1 MFDDFN
7 DLAQSVQQL
16 TQSVDALKR
25 SQAASVAPMQGV
37 KDALLKQVAAA
48 AGHKMVP
55 SMQAGGPLGQASILT
70 NPAAS
75 AQASMQAGG
84 PLSQTSILTNPA
96 ATAQASMQ
104 ASPVQDAARKL
115 RQQST
120 GKLPSERQAPWSDV
134 KSLPYDTLT
143 EKEQGLGQRH
153 PTSKKPYTPDLTLES
168 PSGSPGFANQLQ
180 ANAKMP
186 ASPFGGPD
194 FSGQSQVNAKM
205 PVDKTGKASTPFKPV
220 ATPAGKGPLS
230 ALGKLGKLGKV
241 AGPFAAIATV
251 AVGATAALDVFG
263 KSVIESSRGIAK
275 YSGVMFS
282 AFTKM
287 DYKQRLLDVKTARE
301 TSGTAS
307 MAIGGRMARNSA
319 WQELASIGRNMMNI
333 LGAGV
338 NYLLAGIYKTT
349 TLLLKILVLPDLIT
363 EIAKWFMDTKEKDG
377 LPLAQ
382 FLQKLLPSDTPYNR
396 PPPPPPPPPP
406 MSLSSPE
413 LGTWG
418 QALRGLIINVPL
430 FGGM

>member
-37 KDALLKQVAAA
+37 KDALLKQVAAS

-96 ATAQASMQ
+96 ASAQASMQ
-104 ASPVQDAARKL
+104 ASPVQY
-115 RQQST
+115 
-120 GKLPSERQAPWSDV
+120 E
-134 KSLPYDTLT
+134 SLPYDSLT

-153 PTSKKPYTPDLTLES
+153 STSKKPYTPDLTLES

-396 PPPPPPPPPP
+396 PPPPPPPPSP

>member
-75 AQASMQAGG
+75 AQASMQA
-84 PLSQTSILTNPA
+84 
-96 ATAQASMQ
+96 
-104 ASPVQDAARKL
+104 SPVQY
-115 RQQST
+115 
-120 GKLPSERQAPWSDV
+120 E
-134 KSLPYDTLT
+134 SLPYDSLT

-153 PTSKKPYTPDLTLES
+153 STSKKPYTPDLTLES

-180 ANAKMP
+180 A
-186 ASPFGGPD
+186 
-194 FSGQSQVNAKM
+194 NAKM

-282 AFTKM
+282 AFMKM

-319 WQELASIGRNMMNI
+319 WQELASIGRNMMNL

-338 NYLLAGIYKTT
+338 NYLLVGIYKTT
-349 TLLLKILVLPDLIT
+349 TALLKLLMLPDLIT
-363 EIAKWFMDTKEKDG
+363 EIAKWFVDTKEKEG

-382 FLQKLLPSDTPYNR
+382 FLQKLLPPGTPYN
-396 PPPPPPPPPP
+396 
-406 MSLSSPE
+406 LSAEMMEFTRKHP
-413 LGTWG
+413 LVRGKIMDPVDTWG
-418 QALRGLIINVPL
+418 GL
-430 FGGM
+430 

>member
-1 MFDDFN
+1 MADDFS
-7 DLAQSVQQL
+7 DLAQSIQQL
-16 TQSVDALKR
+16 MQSVDALKR

-134 KSLPYDTLT
+134 ASLPYDSLT

-153 PTSKKPYTPDLTLES
+153 STSKKPYTPDLTLES
-168 PSGSPGFANQLQ
+168 PSGSPGFADQLQ
-180 ANAKMP
+180 ANA
-186 ASPFGGPD
+186 
-194 FSGQSQVNAKM
+194 NM
-205 PVDKTGKASTPFKPV
+205 PVDKTRGASTPFQPA

-282 AFTKM
+282 AFMKM

-319 WQELASIGRNMMNI
+319 WQELASIGRNMMNL

-338 NYLLAGIYKTT
+338 NYLLVGIYKTT
-349 TLLLKILVLPDLIT
+349 TALLKLLMLPDLIT
-363 EIAKWFMDTKEKDG
+363 EIAKWFVDTKEKEG

-396 PPPPPPPPPP
+396 PPPPPPPPSP